1 MPPVTETE
9 EAEEG
14 SPSENEP
21 SAANQACPVT
31 PFKLPETTDDLLED
45 HCATGLPSSLPSFSV
60 IRQSASTGLLSCPI
74 TGGGCTKEFTH
85 LDQLKAHYRTAH
97 CGNNYRPFRCVFDLS
112 TCRFAAHLESTLE
125 EHICT
130 VHFSTS
136 AESCTESG
144 QEWTAF
150 MQTRT
155 DLLAQE
161 EALFNG
167 AKVEMYGLRCPPPL
181 TTPPDNEALKASK
194 PVRFVCPLCSKRFTK
209 QHDFRLHNR
218 THHARTKP
226 FRCTLSG
233 CGHQASTRQRVRGHV
248 LAAHLNVPWRNQKA
262 LSEEQKA
269 AANQFV
275 ALEEEVLQ
283 QEAPDIA
290 MASVV
295 HLPEQVNHSVS
306 NSSALAS
313 SSAATAPATSFEVH
327 HFGPTITSAPA
338 PLLPFTTIPL
348 NPTTGQLK
356 CPIVRVCSKEFPDM
370 AELQAHYRVHCG
382 NGYRP
387 FRCIFDP
394 ASCRFAANSPAA
406 VEQHIRS
413 VHFFGR
419 SGGLTDGAGQTLQW
433 STFMHSRADWLGQE
447 EALFNR
453 AKIEIESETEHLAP
467 TSTST
472 TSEVIPSPEVDE
484 IDPGKFVCPV
494 CLKRYMEMDDLRHH
508 HRAHSGSKPYRC
520 LLPGCGQRASSRMRV
535 RSHVLAAHF
544 NVPWR
549 QQKHLTAEQKDE
561 ATQYVEELGEELR
574 QEEAALLAAIS
585 RMKTNNGAINEGSS
599 SRQNCQL
606 STTSSAAVITD
617 FKDYVLPC
625 EVDPLDVIVKVEF
638 E

>member
-136 AESCTESG
+136 AESCIESG

-275 ALEEEVLQ
+275 ELEEEVLQ

-295 HLPEQVNHSVS
+295 HLPEQVNHSQRVS
-306 NSSALAS
+306 GHGGAAGRTTESI
-313 SSAATAPATSFEVH
+313 AATATGPSGVSFE
-327 HFGPTITSAPA
+327 
-338 PLLPFTTIPL
+338 
-348 NPTTGQLK
+348 
-356 CPIVRVCSKEFPDM
+356 
-370 AELQAHYRVHCG
+370 
-382 NGYRP
+382 
-387 FRCIFDP
+387 P

-419 SGGLTDGAGQTLQW
+419 SGGITDGAGQTLQW
-433 STFMHSRADWLGQE
+433 STFMHSRADWLAQE

-453 AKIEIESETEHLAP
+453 AKIEIESETEQLAP
-467 TSTST
+467 TTTST

-574 QEEAALLAAIS
+574 QEEAALLAAIA

-599 SRQNCQL
+599 SRQNCQQ